1 MNFVLVPFHA
11 SGPID
16 HKPVGCI
23 GGSIA
28 RRGTQ
33 LNVEFT
39 SLPRHGIHWPDADA
53 APERRS
59 GLWQSTCFECF
70 IGLGDADTYIESN
83 LSPSG
88 HWQAFEFEA
97 YREIAVPADS
107 VRVSGRLDM
116 STGDQSSMNCT
127 IDIEHPRF
135 VTSDW
140 YIAPT
145 AILEDLQGKL
155 HYYALSHP
163 IKRPDFHLSATRTL
177 LLTERDLSLSD
188 LPASDQPP
196 R

>member
-11 SGPID
+11 SGPLD
-16 HKPVGCI
+16 HKAVEHKPADRIDGAIV
-23 GGSIA
+23 

-33 LNVEFT
+33 LLVEFNN
-39 SLPRHGIHWPDADA
+39 LPRHGIRWPSADTS
-53 APERRS
+53 PQRRS
-59 GLWQSTCFECF
+59 GLWESTCFECF
-70 IGLGDADTYIESN
+70 IGVGDADTYIESN

-97 YREIAVPADS
+97 YREIAVPADT
-107 VRVSGRLDM
+107 VRVAG
-116 STGDQSSMNCT
+116 QSDANTRDPCRMNCT

-145 AILEDLQGKL
+145 AVLEDLQGKL

-163 IKRPDFHLSATRTL
+163 TGRPDFHLAASRSL
-177 LLTERDLSLSD
+177 LLPFNNSH
-188 LPASDQPP
+188 
-196 R
+196 